1 MPPVQHSMSRPPS
14 PIPAWGKPPGRSDK
28 APVHGGVKAGVL
40 GCTVRFTPGRWR
52 GLRVRGVKAGVLG
65 CTVRFTPGRWRGLR
79 VRGVKAGVLG
89 CTFRFTPHRMGSAHL
104 GRGGGYP
111 VERPG
116 QALLRSLAG
125 VAEPVEE
132 LSLDDELL
140 ERSEEPEAALVS
152 DDEPPSDE
160 PSEPLEPSEP
170 PEPSAPPESSD
181 GLEEAD
187 EPDPELA

>member
-14 PIPAWGKPPGRSDK
+14 PIPAWGKPSWRSGEAPCARRCEGRGASL
-28 APVHGGVKAGVL
+28 HLSLHAGSL
-40 GCTVRFTPGRWR
+40 
-52 GLRVRGVKAGVLG
+52 A
-65 CTVRFTPGRWRGLR
+65 GLR

-152 DDEPPSDE
+152 DDEPPSEE
-160 PSEPLEPSEP
+160 PSEPPELCEP